1 MINKNVSNQI
11 IVFIDW
17 GTTNFRAYKFDL
29 KANKVLKKIE
39 TDKGILNL
47 KNRKQYINIIL
58 DTLRKFRL
66 KKDHY
71 ILMAGMVGSKKG
83 LYEAP
88 YVSVPTT
95 IKNISLKTSVKKI
108 LNMNIR
114 IVPGLVYKKNNF
126 LDVIR
131 GEETL
136 AIGAINKLKIKKNCY
151 LCCPGTHSKWISIKN
166 DKFKFFSTYMSG
178 EIYAAIYKGTIL
190 LQSLQRSSNKFSKKY
205 FIKGLSLIKK
215 GYSFP
220 NILFKIRT
228 MDLFKQAKSNEGNS
242 FLSGL
247 IIGMEMN
254 DISKKKDIYKSTV
267 ILVASGPL
275 TKMYSIS
282 LNYYKIKYNLVNAD
296 ECFINGM
303 KKIYE
308 SNNQ

>member
-66 KKDHY
+66 KKDQY

-83 LYEAP
+83 LYEVP
-88 YVSVPTT
+88 YVPVPTT
-95 IKNISLKTSVKKI
+95 IKKISLKIPVKKI
-108 LNMNIR
+108 SNINIR

-136 AIGAINKLKIKKNCY
+136 VIGAINKVKIRKYCF
-151 LCCPGTHSKWISIKN
+151 LCCPGTHSKWISIENK
-166 DKFKFFSTYMSG
+166 KFKSFSSYMSG
-178 EIYAAIYKGTIL
+178 EIYSAIYKCTIL
-190 LQSLQRSSNKFSKKY
+190 LQSLQKSSNKFSKNY
-205 FIKGLSLIKK
+205 FIKGLNLIKK

-228 MDLFKQAKSNEGNS
+228 MDLFNQSKPYERNS

-247 IIGMEMN
+247 IIGMEIN
-254 DISKKKDIYKSTV
+254 DISKQKKIYKSTV
-267 ILVASGPL
+267 ILIASGAL

-308 SNNQ
+308 SNN